1 MSEDFL
7 QQARPSEV
15 LDHWLKEFGYD
26 KYRTTSENA
35 HALCYVLTS
44 KDSIVPKWRMFG
56 AHEGGDGAL
65 LEGFGEF
72 MKLLKQDH
80 DDRALGDTIRAQA
93 LLLVTHGQGRFAYR
107 DPDSDKEMTYDQLS
121 DQQKA
126 DLAEYDRE
134 GVREEF
140 EGTVP
145 CRIVNL
151 ITTSGLAADI
161 TMFSETGRHKVE
173 RVEQWADDG
182 EGTVPASHGAVDDA
196 LMSAFLFMQLA
207 REAVADGE
215 DMNLSGLMN
224 VAMKRLDTREGAQL
238 MSFLLRMVAGGVE
251 SGIISFGEDD
261 D

>member
-1 MSEDFL
+1 MSNDYLE
-7 QQARPSEV
+7 QVRPSVV

-35 HALCYVLTS
+35 HALCYVLTL
-44 KDSIVPKWRMFG
+44 KDSIVPKWRMLG
-56 AHEGGDGAL
+56 ANEAGDGAL

-72 MKLLKQDH
+72 MKLLKKDH
-80 DDRALGDTIRAQA
+80 EDRALDDTIRAQA
-93 LLLVTHGQGRFAYR
+93 LLLVTHGTGRFSYR
-107 DPDSDKEMTYDQLS
+107 DPDTDREVTYDEL
-121 DQQKA
+121 DDEQKA

-151 ITTSGLAADI
+151 ITPSGLAADI
-161 TMFSETGRHKVE
+161 TMFSKTGRHKVE
-173 RVEQWADDG
+173 RVEQWADD
-182 EGTVPASHGAVDDA
+182 EKGTVPASGGAVDDS

-215 DMNLSGLMN
+215 DMNLMGLMN
-224 VAMKRLDTREGAQL
+224 VAMKRIDTREGAQL